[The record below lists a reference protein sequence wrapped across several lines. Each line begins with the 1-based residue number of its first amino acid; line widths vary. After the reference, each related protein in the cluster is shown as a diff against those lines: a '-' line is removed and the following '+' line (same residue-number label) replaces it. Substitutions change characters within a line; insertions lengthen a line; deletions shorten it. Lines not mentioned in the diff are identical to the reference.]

1 MKNENFLRSLFCA
14 LRGLVNTYAEE
25 RNFRFHVFAAL
36 NIIYFAFGY
45 RLDRVGF
52 AILFLTAAF
61 VLAAELFNTAVERA
75 VDTATE
81 EYSKTAELAKDA
93 AAAGTLVAALASVA
107 VGICLFG
114 DWQRIL
120 QTLRYLVATPFN
132 IILLVLFEIFNL
144 LLIRMRVRK

>member
-1 MKNENFLRSLFCA
+1 MKNDNFIDSLDCA
-14 LRGLVNTYAEE
+14 FNGLVNTYAEE
-25 RNFRFHVFAAL
+25 RNFRFHVFAAS

-45 RLDRVGF
+45 QLDRVGF
-52 AILFLTAAF
+52 AILFLTIAF

-75 VDTATE
+75 VDTATD
-81 EYSKTAELAKDA
+81 EYSKVAELAKDA

-120 QTLRYLVATPFN
+120 QTLQYLVATPFN
-132 IILLVLFEIFNL
+132 IILLVLFEFFNV
-144 LLIRMRVRK
+144 LLIIMRVRK